1 VACLTNGTDETLSLG
16 VNAITSWAI
25 EESTALSA
33 TPDLSGMTI
42 DRIKVVADEMT
53 VTGTEGDYTL
63 TMDLRWE
70 FYEP

>member
-1 VACLTNGTDETLSLG
+1 MALASLPKSSPWRRDG
-16 VNAITSWAI
+16 
-25 EESTALSA
+25 SA
-33 TPDLSGMTI
+33 TAATGH
-42 DRIKVVADEMT
+42 DEMT